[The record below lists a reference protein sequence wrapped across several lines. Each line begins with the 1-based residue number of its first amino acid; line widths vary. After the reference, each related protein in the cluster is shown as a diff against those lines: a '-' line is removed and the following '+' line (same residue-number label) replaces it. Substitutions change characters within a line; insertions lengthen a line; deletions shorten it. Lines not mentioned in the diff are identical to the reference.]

1 MKKEYR
7 NKIRSKMLIREAV
20 IELLEKKGDISA
32 VTVSDV
38 VQLANINRGT
48 FYNHYNN
55 VVEVLEELKDEKM
68 QIFLDE
74 LKRIATFE
82 DFEMFANNIIAYFS
96 DNKESFKKIIKGIS
110 RTMIDDLK
118 LEFVKEVKKI
128 RPNIDTFNLTFIAN
142 ALAGMYIDYLQD
154 RSEFTLQ
161 EMGSRVI
168 DIVKKYHEREFG
180 CK

>member
-32 VTVSDV
+32 VSVSNV
-38 VQLANINRGT
+38 VQVANINRGT
-48 FYNHYNN
+48 FYNHYSN

-68 QIFLDE
+68 QMFLDE
-74 LKRIATFE
+74 LKKIATFE
-82 DFEMFANNIIAYFS
+82 DFEMFANNIISYFTE
-96 DNKESFKKIIKGIS
+96 NEASFKKIIKGIS

-118 LEFVKEVKKI
+118 LEFVDEVKKI
-128 RPNIDTFNLTFIAN
+128 RPNIDTFSLLFIAN

-154 RSEFTLQ
+154 HSEFTLQ
-161 EMGSRVI
+161 EIGNRVI
-168 DIVKKYHEREFG
+168 EIVKKYHEKEFS
-180 CK
+180 C

>member
-1 MKKEYR
+1 
-7 NKIRSKMLIREAV
+7 MLIREAV

-74 LKRIATFE
+74 LKKIATFE
-82 DFEMFANNIIAYFS
+82 DFEMFANNIIAYFGE
-96 DNKESFKKIIKGIS
+96 NEASFKKIVKGIS

-118 LEFVKEVKKI
+118 LEFVKEVKKV
-128 RPNIDTFNLTFIAN
+128 RPNDIDTFNLTFIAN

-154 RSEFTLQ
+154 RSEFSLQ
-161 EMGSRVI
+161 EIGKRVI